1 MAEKYGI
8 RSKWGLPKTPG
19 FDDNFMANH
28 TGGSNIPFQDYPSGS
43 VDNLTMNYK
52 AKPQF
57 PNNTAFQQESEFLRK
72 GSSQN
77 AVAGATGNNMKVGM
91 SAAGN
96 AQDNL
101 TKSDVY
107 SSSINPVYKSP
118 EISNVKE
125 VYRSPNITNLKT
137 AYEST
142 NLSNVKEVY
151 NSNDINSFDQQTY
164 DYSVNVLGTNKAG
177 SKTGAMHGSGA
188 DPYEEYGGESMASF
202 DKQRPAL
209 TKPERPTVL
218 DDSYGKMFPDALDA
232 SDMPGPIE
240 KIEMKEILTP
250 GGGQSSLTKE
260 QSAKALSGSTE
271 EFASSL
277 DGPSGKL
284 GGADKAA
291 KGNAGMQAAAAG
303 LAIAGGV
310 AKHQELQKVIGTL
323 KDQRRGLEGAIGG
336 MANETN
342 AAMKASRQNLSEE
355 RRQIGA
361 LENDAL
367 YNQLEKA
374 RATKTGGLSSGSVKQ
389 VQDEL
394 TDTASTRSD
403 VSLSRAEDRAF
414 AAEDAFMAEQFNL
427 RSQRNAQLEELN
439 KQIEEAEK
447 EKTWGPINSIVDAG
461 ISVVTVANPAVGMG
475 LSIGKSL
482 LTS

>member
-19 FDDNFMANH
+19 FDDNFMTNH
-28 TGGSNIPFQDYPSGS
+28 TGGSNVPFQSYGDGTVTAYGPP
-43 VDNLTMNYK
+43 L
-52 AKPQF
+52 PR
-57 PNNTAFQQESEFLRK
+57 NTAWQQESEYLVK

-91 SAAGN
+91 NASAN
-96 AQDNL
+96 AQQNL
-101 TKSDVY
+101 L
-107 SSSINPVYKSP
+107 NPKMMYQSP

-125 VYRSPNITNLKT
+125 VY
-137 AYEST
+137 
-142 NLSNVKEVY
+142 
-151 NSNDINSFDQQTY
+151 NSNN
-164 DYSVNVLGTNKAG
+164 
-177 SKTGAMHGSGA
+177 
-188 DPYEEYGGESMASF
+188 
-202 DKQRPAL
+202 AL
-209 TKPERPTVL
+209 PKPERPTVGL
-218 DDSYGKMFPDALDA
+218 DDSYETMLPDSLEDLNMVDTENPFSLFDENLSEEIAPIPKQPVEAMTAPPA
-232 SDMPGPIE
+232 SAST
-240 KIEMKEILTP
+240 TP
-250 GGGQSSLTKE
+250 
-260 QSAKALSGSTE
+260 AATE
-271 EFASSL
+271 
-277 DGPSGKL
+277 
-284 GGADKAA
+284 AA
-291 KGNAGMQAAAAG
+291 KSNVGMQAAAAG

-374 RATKTGGLSSGSVKQ
+374 RSTKTGGLSSGSVKQ
-389 VQDEL
+389 MQDEL
-394 TDTASTRSD
+394 TDSATTRSD
-403 VSLSRAEDRAF
+403 ISLSRAEDRAF

-439 KQIEEAEK
+439 KQIAEAEK

-461 ISVVTVANPAVGMG
+461 ISVVSVANPAVGLG